1 VNYAVV
7 AAIMMAQLMNL
18 RMTVMAGGNA
28 VIRAGGLDLLI
39 FHLPVSQTFL
49 FEARLQKSAT
59 ATTTVVVGTVG
70 LHVNEVFFTNNGF
83 HNKTQIVGN
92 GIAIAFSDNLAGILY
107 REFNFQVFVP
117 VGTGFKPTFTD
128 PFCIIFVNV
137 FNF

>member
-1 VNYAVV
+1 MNDAVMSFV
-7 AAIMMAQLMNL
+7 MFAELMNL

-28 VIRAGGLDLLI
+28 VISTGGPDLLI
-39 FHLPVSQTFL
+39 FHLPVSQTFV
-49 FEARLQKSAT
+49 FEARLKKSAT
-59 ATTTVVVGTVG
+59 AAATVVVGTVG
-70 LHVNEVFFTNNGF
+70 LHVNEVLFTNNGF
-83 HNKTQIVGN
+83 HNKTQVVGN
-92 GIAIAFSDNLAGILY
+92 GIAIAFSDNLAGILH

>member
-1 VNYAVV
+1 MDN
-7 AAIMMAQLMNL
+7 AIMPFVMFAELMNL
-18 RMTVMAGGNA
+18 RMTVVAGGNA
-28 VIRAGGLDLLI
+28 VISTGGPDLLI

-49 FEARLQKSAT
+49 FEARLEKSAT
-59 ATTTVVVGTVG
+59 AAATVVVGTVG
-70 LHVNEVFFTNNGF
+70 LHVNEVLSTNNGF
-83 HNKTQIVGN
+83 HNKTQVVGN

>member
-1 VNYAVV
+1 MNYA
-7 AAIMMAQLMNL
+7 IMSFVMFTELMNL

-28 VIRAGGLDLLI
+28 VISTGGPDLLI
-39 FHLPVSQTFL
+39 FHLPVSQTFV
-49 FEARLQKSAT
+49 FEARLEKPT
-59 ATTTVVVGTVG
+59 AAAATVVVGTVG
-70 LHVNEVFFTNNGF
+70 LHVNEVLFTNNGF
-83 HNKTQIVGN
+83 HNKTQVVCN

-117 VGTGFKPTFTD
+117 VGAGFKPTFTD